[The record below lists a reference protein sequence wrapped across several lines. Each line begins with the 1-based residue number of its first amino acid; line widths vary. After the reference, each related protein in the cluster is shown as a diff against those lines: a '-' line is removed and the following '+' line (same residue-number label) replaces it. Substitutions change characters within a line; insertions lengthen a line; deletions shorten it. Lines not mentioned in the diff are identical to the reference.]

1 LALFQV
7 TRRQGGT
14 NSRRYPSNGY
24 VPNPNPNPNPKTFL
38 SEPHQANQAGLELSH
53 AEQLSISKWTMPNHQ
68 QYFSSPG
75 AVIRSIVKNII

>member
-1 LALFQV
+1 LALLQV

-24 VPNPNPNPNPKTFL
+24 VPNPNPNPKTFL
-38 SEPHQANQAGLELSH
+38 SEQHQANQAGLELSH
-53 AEQLSISKWTMPNHQ
+53 AEQLSIGKWTMPNHQ
-68 QYFSSPG
+68 QYFSSPC